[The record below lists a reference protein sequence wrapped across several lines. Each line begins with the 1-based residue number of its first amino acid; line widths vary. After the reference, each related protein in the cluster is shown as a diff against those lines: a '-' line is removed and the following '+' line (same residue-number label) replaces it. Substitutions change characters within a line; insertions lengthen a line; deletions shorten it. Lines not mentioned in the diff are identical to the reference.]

1 MRSVGSQVS
10 QMPRKPRIV
19 WTASAG
25 FQLVELLVLVGVI
38 SILSV
43 IGFPMYLSF
52 QRAQETDG
60 AARTIVTSLAQ
71 ARQLAI
77 TRGISY
83 SVVTQTHPNNRVR
96 FTCVAGPL
104 CPTPIY
110 TGPGTDG
117 AGWRTLENASRIT
130 VGPTV
135 TFNSLGGAVPGGVLR
150 VQNSSATGSLD
161 VCVTPSGKI
170 RVQAVGAACP

>member
-1 MRSVGSQVS
+1 
-10 QMPRKPRIV
+10 MPRKPRSGRNV
-19 WTASAG
+19 WTNSAG
-25 FQLVELLVLVGVI
+25 FQLAELLVLLGVL
-38 SILSV
+38 SILTV

-52 QRAQETDG
+52 HRAQETDG
-60 AARTIVTSLAQ
+60 AARTIVTALAQ

-83 SVVTQTHPNNRVR
+83 SVVSLTHPNNRMR

-130 VGPTV
+130 VGPTI

-170 RVQAVGAACP
+170 RVQAVAAACP